1 MGKERFTYNR
11 SSGLNSIIFNIGP
24 SITIEGTYELIDREE
39 YIFGDPRSNSINLY
53 GTFSHV
59 NDIFVGGRYDYYTSI
74 RITLEQYRLIKL
86 VCLNDGWVSI
96 K

>member
-1 MGKERFTYNR
+1 MGNEWFTYNK
-11 SSGLNSIIFNIGP
+11 SYGLNSIIFNIDH
-24 SITIEGTYELIDREE
+24 SITVDGKYALIDREE

-59 NDIFVGGRYDYYTSI
+59 NDGFVGGSYDYYTSI

-86 VCLNDGWVSI
+86 VFLNDGWVSVR
-96 K
+96 